1 MKTAI
6 KLLFILMVSG
16 LAAGLIMQQNEINEK
31 LANVLIGSSLVLGI
45 FIVMPLFLYQRSKSR
60 SLKDY
65 MLTPENIKKMKE
77 KRVDDLKFYKKE
89 ENNLD

>member
-1 MKTAI
+1 MI
-6 KLLFILMVSG
+6 SG

-31 LANVLIGSSLVLGI
+31 LSNVLIGSSLVLGI
-45 FIVMPLFLYQRSKSR
+45 FIVMPLFLYHRSKNR

-77 KRVDDLKFYKKE
+77 KKVDDLKLYKKK